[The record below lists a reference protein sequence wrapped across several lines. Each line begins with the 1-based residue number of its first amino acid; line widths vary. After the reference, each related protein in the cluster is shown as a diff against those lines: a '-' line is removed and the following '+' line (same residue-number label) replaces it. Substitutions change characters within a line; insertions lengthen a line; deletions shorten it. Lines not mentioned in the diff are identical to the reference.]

1 MDSMNTH
8 DAGDASGNLA
18 VLAQMGSATPPAGGA
33 LAAQGAD
40 VAGHER
46 FLALSG
52 AELLALLS
60 EAGHDRAITVAL
72 LAGELAAGRAR
83 ARAILE
89 GRQAGLA
96 CAQALS
102 GTVDAI
108 LRALHVLA
116 VDKLHP
122 LANPTSGE
130 RMAIIAVGGYGRG
143 TLAPGSDVDLLF
155 LMPHKVTAWG
165 ETVVESMLYPLW
177 DLRLKVGHSTRSI
190 SECMHEARND
200 MTVRTA
206 LLEARFVAGDRDL
219 YKEMRQRFDEEIV
232 RQTAAE
238 FVEAKLAERDARVN
252 KAGASRYLVEPN
264 VKDGKGGLRDLNT
277 LFWIAKY
284 VYRVRDPREL
294 IKAGL
299 FTREEFQVFRTA
311 EEFLWRT
318 RCWMHFITGRAEER
332 LSFDLQRQVAAR
344 MGVAGRGGLSEVERF
359 MKRYFLIAKDVG
371 DLTAIVC
378 AALEARHQ
386 KTRPTLQRLFGGFRQ
401 QARTRAVGHP
411 AFVID
416 GDRLAIRSAD
426 GFATD
431 PVNLIRL
438 YALAARHD
446 LAVHPDT
453 TRLVTRSLKLI
464 GRDLRRDPEANRLFL
479 ELLTSKTAAEA
490 ALRRMNEAGVLGR
503 FIPDFGRVVAM
514 MQFNMYHHYTV
525 DEHLLRS
532 VGILAEIDAGR
543 LEAEHPLA
551 NAIIPTITNRRALY
565 VAMFLHDIAKGRP
578 EDHSIIGAKVARELG
593 PRLGLSEVETDIA
606 AWLVEHHLDM
616 SMIAQSRDLGDPN
629 TIQSF
634 ASTVQTLE
642 RLKLLLILTVAD
654 IKAVGPGVWNGWK
667 GELLRTLYYE
677 TEVVLTGG
685 HSAIERRA
693 RVAGV
698 QAQLAQRL
706 SDWPEAE
713 RSAYLA
719 RHYPAYWLKVEASRQ
734 EAQARFVRSVEARG
748 QTTAT
753 AAQTDRF
760 RGVTEL
766 TVLAPDHPRLLA
778 ILTGACAAAGGNIV
792 DAQIFTTT
800 DGLALDTIFIS
811 RAFDHD
817 EDELRRGTR
826 IAQAIESALKG
837 EVKIADL
844 VASRRAPPP
853 RGGTFTVVPDVVI
866 DNTQS
871 QRHTLIEVSG
881 LDRPGLLYDLT
892 TALGKLNLN
901 IASAHIVTFGEK
913 AVDVFYV
920 TDLAG
925 GKIAS
930 PARQATIRK
939 TLLAMFGPGHD
950 PVIPRDAA

>member
-8 DAGDASGNLA
+8 DAADAPDSGLA
-18 VLAQMGSATPPAGGA
+18 LTQTTGTSTPGGPASLVHSDDIA
-33 LAAQGAD
+33 N
-40 VAGHER
+40 HER
-46 FLALSG
+46 FLSLNG
-52 AELLALLS
+52 VELLELLS
-60 EAGHDRAITVAL
+60 EAGQDRAITVAL
-72 LAGELAAGRAR
+72 LAGQLAAGRTR
-83 ARAILE
+83 ALAILQ

-130 RMAIIAVGGYGRG
+130 RMAIIAVGGYGRR

-232 RQTAAE
+232 RLTAPE

-284 VYRVRDPREL
+284 VYRVRDPRDL

-401 QARTRAVGHP
+401 QARTRTVGHP
-411 AFVID
+411 AFIID

-438 YALAARHD
+438 YALAARND

-453 TRLVTRSLKLI
+453 SRLVTRSLKLI
-464 GRDLRRDPEANRLFL
+464 GPALRRDPEANRLFL

-525 DEHLLRS
+525 DEHLLRA
-532 VGILAEIDAGR
+532 VGNLAQVESGTAGR
-543 LEAEHPLA
+543 GPCRWPATIL
-551 NAIIPTITNRRALY
+551 PTISNRRALY
-565 VAMFLHDIAKGRP
+565 VAVFLHDVAKGRP
-578 EDHSIIGAKVARELG
+578 EDHSIAGARTRAQSLAPG
-593 PRLGLSEVETDIA
+593 MGLSGRRNRKRRMADREPSGH
-606 AWLVEHHLDM
+606 VEHRAEPRPGSDRQHDREHSPTL
-616 SMIAQSRDLGDPN
+616 
-629 TIQSF
+629 
-634 ASTVQTLE
+634 VQTPE
-642 RLKLLLILTVAD
+642 RLKMLLIAHGLPTFKRGRAGRVERLERPAAALALLGDRSRAD
-654 IKAVGPGVWNGWK
+654 
-667 GELLRTLYYE
+667 
-677 TEVVLTGG
+677 
-685 HSAIERRA
+685 RR
-693 RVAGV
+693 
-698 QAQLAQRL
+698 
-706 SDWPEAE
+706 PF
-713 RSAYLA
+713 
-719 RHYPAYWLKVEASRQ
+719 RHRPASR
-734 EAQARFVRSVEARG
+734 AWRRHAGR
-748 QTTAT
+748 
-753 AAQTDRF
+753 
-760 RGVTEL
+760 VT
-766 TVLAPDHPRLLA
+766 
-778 ILTGACAAAGGNIV
+778 GAAAGRAGR
-792 DAQIFTTT
+792 TPSSH
-800 DGLALDTIFIS
+800 GLCS
-811 RAFDHD
+811 S
-817 EDELRRGTR
+817 
-826 IAQAIESALKG
+826 AIT
-837 EVKIADL
+837 
-844 VASRRAPPP
+844 PPT
-853 RGGTFTVVPDVVI
+853 G
-866 DNTQS
+866 
-871 QRHTLIEVSG
+871 
-881 LDRPGLLYDLT
+881 
-892 TALGKLNLN
+892 
-901 IASAHIVTFGEK
+901 
-913 AVDVFYV
+913 
-920 TDLAG
+920 
-925 GKIAS
+925 
-930 PARQATIRK
+930 
-939 TLLAMFGPGHD
+939 
-950 PVIPRDAA
+950 